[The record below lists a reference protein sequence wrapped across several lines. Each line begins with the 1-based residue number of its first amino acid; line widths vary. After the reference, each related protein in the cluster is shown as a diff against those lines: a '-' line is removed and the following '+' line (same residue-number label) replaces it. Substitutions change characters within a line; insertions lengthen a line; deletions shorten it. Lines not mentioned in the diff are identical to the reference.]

1 MKLLIIAIASLTL
14 FVSCGHNHKTTEG
27 GSHDKKAACADCA
40 NTDKKMKPGG
50 CKDCGETE
58 AK

>member
-1 MKLLIIAIASLTL
+1 MKLLIIAITSLTL
-14 FVSCGHNHKTTEG
+14 FVSCAHNHKTECG
-27 GSHDKKAACADCA
+27 CHDKKAACADCA

-50 CKDCGETE
+50 CKDCGDTD